1 MDLSGKVVVVTGAE
15 SGIGKA
21 ISLACAAEGASV
33 VAAGL
38 MEEKLHATA
47 DQIRSHG
54 AKALAVYTDI
64 SSPESVSHLFEVAQH
79 TFGRIDAAV
88 ANAGIIGDQTPAV
101 DLTLDNWKRTI
112 DVNLTGTFLTV
123 TAAARILVKQ
133 GEGGSILAT
142 GSSTALKPV
151 AGLMGYAASKGGV
164 HAMMHA
170 LAVELAPY
178 RVRVNTLV
186 PGTTSTEATRNM
198 PGYLEKVAQSL
209 PLGSVV
215 EADELGRYAA
225 FVLGDSLPHLTG
237 SQLKLDAGRTL

>member
-1 MDLSGKVVVVTGAE
+1 MGLSGKIVVVTGAE

-21 ISLACAAEGASV
+21 ISLACAAEGASIV
-33 VAAGL
+33 VAGL
-38 MEEKLHATA
+38 VTEKLHATA
-47 DQIRSHG
+47 EEIRNRG
-54 AKALAVYTDI
+54 AKSVAVETDI
-64 SSPESVSHLFEVAQH
+64 SNPESVAKLFEVAQH
-79 TFGRIDAAV
+79 AFGRIDAAV
-88 ANAGIIGDQTPAV
+88 ANAGIIGDQTPAL
-101 DLTLDNWKRTI
+101 DMTLDNWKRTI

-123 TAAARILVKQ
+123 TEAARVLVKL
-133 GEGGSILAT
+133 GGGGSILAT

-178 RVRVNTLV
+178 RIRVNTLV

-198 PGYLEKVAQSL
+198 PGYLERVAQSL